1 MYYVE
6 ESEVSE
12 YDKHR
17 TYKIR
22 KGDTLQS
29 VARELGVDAQDLRRH
44 HNIYCRIPD
53 LIEADF
59 KSHLE
64 LLILPPEKKE
74 DKTNDETEKKRR
86 KVSFGDDNRLY
97 FSPERTNENY
107 KVQYT
112 SEVGDEVD
120 VTEMNIN
127 VKWLAVDKNKYHLFE
142 INRASDI
149 YINGKVPDTKMS
161 ELAVKTAEVLYP
173 LEIVV
178 DEFGKWVAVYN
189 HNEIESRWGEIRS
202 EILDY
207 YEGEVAETYIKHIDY
222 ALESADTLFELLA
235 SDYFLRAFFNGIH
248 VAYTTNYSF
257 ENELTFPLE
266 KNKESVFKA
275 EQKVASHLDEEG
287 LIKVEQKGDYI
298 DSGFEINLGH
308 APRKGNYS
316 AAYFL
321 DADSYYIEKMNLECD
336 INYDNPIK
344 IAIKI
349 DRIKK
354 QVNLDND

>member
-64 LLILPPEKKE
+64 LLILPPKKKE
-74 DKTNDETEKKRR
+74 AKTNDEAEKKR
-86 KVSFGDDNRLY
+86 KNVSFGDDNRIH

-120 VTEMNIN
+120 VTEMYTVIASFQFIMVN
-127 VKWLAVDKNKYHLFE
+127 VDLIISLPFRCNLF
-142 INRASDI
+142 II
-149 YINGKVPDTKMS
+149 YPCC
-161 ELAVKTAEVLYP
+161 
-173 LEIVV
+173 
-178 DEFGKWVAVYN
+178 
-189 HNEIESRWGEIRS
+189 
-202 EILDY
+202 
-207 YEGEVAETYIKHIDY
+207 
-222 ALESADTLFELLA
+222 
-235 SDYFLRAFFNGIH
+235 
-248 VAYTTNYSF
+248 
-257 ENELTFPLE
+257 
-266 KNKESVFKA
+266 
-275 EQKVASHLDEEG
+275 
-287 LIKVEQKGDYI
+287 
-298 DSGFEINLGH
+298 
-308 APRKGNYS
+308 RKG
-316 AAYFL
+316 
-321 DADSYYIEKMNLECD
+321 
-336 INYDNPIK
+336 
-344 IAIKI
+344 
-349 DRIKK
+349 R
-354 QVNLDND
+354 

>member
-29 VARELGVDAQDLRRH
+29 VVRELGVDAQELRRH

-74 DKTNDETEKKRR
+74 AKTNDEIEKKRR
-86 KVSFGDDNRLY
+86 KVSFGNDYRLH

-120 VTEMNIN
+120 VTEMNVN

-142 INRASDI
+142 INRTADI
-149 YINGKVPDTKMS
+149 YINGKVPDTIMN
-161 ELAVKTAEVLYP
+161 ELAAKIAEVLYP

-178 DEFGKWVAVYN
+178 DELGKWVAVYN
-189 HNEIESRWGEIRS
+189 LNEIEGRWGKIKN

-207 YEGEVAETYIKHIDY
+207 YEGEVVETYIEQIEY
-222 ALESADTLFELLA
+222 ALESSDTLSELLA

-266 KNKESVFKA
+266 KNKESIFKV
-275 EQKVASHLDEEG
+275 EQKVATHLDDDG

-298 DSGFEINLGH
+298 DSGLEIDLGY
-308 APRKGNYS
+308 APWKGNYS

-321 DADSYYIEKMNLECD
+321 DADSYYIEKMNLECSID
-336 INYDNPIK
+336 YDNPIK

-349 DRIKK
+349 DSIK
-354 QVNLDND
+354 QTSSDND

>member
-1 MYYVE
+1 MYYIG
-6 ESEVSE
+6 ESDVSE

-74 DKTNDETEKKRR
+74 AKTNDEIEKKRR
-86 KVSFGDDNRLY
+86 KVSFGDDNRLH

-120 VTEMNIN
+120 VTEMNVN

-149 YINGKVPDTKMS
+149 YINGKVPDTKMN
-161 ELAVKTAEVLYP
+161 ELAAKTAKVLYP
-173 LEIVV
+173 LKIVV

-189 HNEIESRWGEIRS
+189 HNEIESRWEKIKN

-207 YEGEVAETYIKHIDY
+207 YEGEVAETYIEQIEY
-222 ALESADTLFELLA
+222 ALENEDTLLA
-235 SDYFLRAFFNGIH
+235 SLRSDYFLRAFFNSIH
-248 VAYTTNYSF
+248 IGYTADYSF
-257 ENELTFPLE
+257 KNEITFPLE
-266 KNKESVFKA
+266 KNKESVFKV
-275 EQKVASHLDEEG
+275 EQKVASHLDDDG

-298 DSGFEINLGH
+298 DSGLEIDLGN
-308 APRKGNYS
+308 APWRGNYS

-321 DADSYYIEKMNLECD
+321 DADSYYIERMNLECA
-336 INYDNPIK
+336 INYDNPTK

-349 DRIKK
+349 DSIK
-354 QVNLDND
+354 QTSSDND

>member
-1 MYYVE
+1 MYYIG
-6 ESEVSE
+6 ESDVSE

-74 DKTNDETEKKRR
+74 AKTNDEIEKKRR
-86 KVSFGDDNRLY
+86 KVSFGDDNRLH

-120 VTEMNIN
+120 VTEMNVN

-149 YINGKVPDTKMS
+149 YINGKVPDTTMN
-161 ELAVKTAEVLYP
+161 ELGAKTAEVLYP
-173 LEIVV
+173 LKIVV
-178 DEFGKWVAVYN
+178 DEFGEWIAIYN
-189 HNEIESRWGEIRS
+189 YNEIESRWEKIKN

-207 YEGEVAETYIKHIDY
+207 YEGEVAETYIEQIEY
-222 ALESADTLFELLA
+222 ALENEDTLLA
-235 SDYFLRAFFNGIH
+235 SLRSDYFLRAFFNGIH
-248 VAYTTNYSF
+248 IGYTADYSF
-257 ENELTFPLE
+257 KNEITFPLE
-266 KNKESVFKA
+266 KNKESVFKV

-298 DSGFEINLGH
+298 DSGLEIDLGY
-308 APRKGNYS
+308 APWKGNYS

-321 DADSYYIEKMNLECD
+321 DADSYYIEKMNLECSID
-336 INYDNPIK
+336 YDNPIK

-349 DRIKK
+349 DSIK
-354 QVNLDND
+354 QVNSNND

>member
-1 MYYVE
+1 MYYIG
-6 ESEVSE
+6 ESDVSE

-74 DKTNDETEKKRR
+74 AKTNDEIEKKRR
-86 KVSFGDDNRLY
+86 KVSFGDDNRLH

-120 VTEMNIN
+120 VTEMNVN

-149 YINGKVPDTKMS
+149 YINGKVPDTKMN
-161 ELAVKTAEVLYP
+161 ELAAKTAEVLYP

-189 HNEIESRWGEIRS
+189 HNEIESRWEKIKN

-207 YEGEVAETYIKHIDY
+207 YEGEVVETYIEHIEY

-248 VAYTTNYSF
+248 IGYTADYSF
-257 ENELTFPLE
+257 KNEITFPLE
-266 KNKESVFKA
+266 KNKESVFKV

-298 DSGFEINLGH
+298 DSGLEIDLGY
-308 APRKGNYS
+308 APWKGNYS

-321 DADSYYIEKMNLECD
+321 DADSYYIEKMNLECSID
-336 INYDNPIK
+336 YDNPIK

-349 DRIKK
+349 DSIK
-354 QVNLDND
+354 QVNSDND